1 VTDGKRG
8 TMKNLTKLAAAGL
21 LALGAG
27 ATALD
32 AGADDGRVNNDVRVR
47 LHLSRR
53 SSPTPV
59 AKFKVKNRGRLPQ
72 AGVTVRFLAGDG
84 NGTEMWSSDINL
96 PRGASRSYRF
106 AFARPEGVSEVT
118 VTATLFG
125 KADERPWDNQASADL
140 GTGTGGGGGGT
151 VSLTGAQRGMALYT
165 GNCAVCHGADARGG
179 TSGEGLRG
187 RSASDIL
194 EAIREGEEPEEGG
207 SGMPTFPGLDL
218 GDCQD
223 LAAYLADPD
232 NVMPPPPPP
241 PPPVGGT
248 VTYAGQIA
256 PLMQTYCVACHQ
268 GANAYMGVKLATY
281 AQVSA
286 NAAPALSAMQAGTMP
301 KGGTPLSAA
310 QIQMFA
316 DWIAGGKPQ

>member
-1 VTDGKRG
+1 
-8 TMKNLTKLAAAGL
+8 MKNLTKFATAGL

-27 ATALD
+27 AAALD
-32 AGADDGRVNNDVRVR
+32 AGADDGRADDDVRVR

-53 SSPTPV
+53 ASPTPV
-59 AKFKVKNRGRLPQ
+59 AKFKVKNRGRNPQ
-72 AGVTVRFLAGDG
+72 AGVTVRFLAGDE

-118 VTATLFG
+118 VTATLFE
-125 KADERPWDNQASADL
+125 KADERPWDNQDSADL
-140 GTGTGGGGGGT
+140 GTGGGGGGGGGS
-151 VSLTGAQRGMALYT
+151 VSLTGAQRGMALYA
-165 GNCAVCHGADARGG
+165 GNCAVCHGTDARGG
-179 TSGEGLRG
+179 TSGKGLRG
-187 RSASDIL
+187 MSASDIL
-194 EAIREGEEPEEGG
+194 EAVRRGEEPEPGDGG
-207 SGMPTFPGLDL
+207 TGMPTFPGLTS

-223 LAAYLADPD
+223 LASYLADPD

-256 PLMQTYCVACHQ
+256 PFLQTYCVACHQ

-281 AQVSA
+281 AQASA
-286 NAAPALSAMQAGTMP
+286 NADRALASMQAGTMP
-301 KGGTPLSAA
+301 KGGTALSAA
-310 QIQMFA
+310 QIQVFA